1 MSLAQVMDEVADLDH
16 LGGIQANG
24 GFVQNNHFGA
34 AQQRGGNANALAV
47 AFGQV
52 ADQPLFHFLQSG
64 ALHGVLYILHA
75 ISFLFHAFQ
84 LADKHQVF
92 LHGHIGIQR
101 RNFRQVADAGF
112 GLLGLFLNIMA
123 VNGNGAARGRKIPGD
138 HVHCGG
144 FAGAVG
150 PQQAVNTA
158 VLHSEADII
167 DRGVFSV
174 TLGQMLDFDQW
185 MHSPFLGGY
194 PPQGRRTPE
203 LSRSILPI
211 CENCASFF
219 CQDVKI
225 VCTCKSTPARLQGC
239 QISLFFCCFVSFAGG
254 SFIFSVS
261 SALLPQ

>member
-1 MSLAQVMDEVADLDH
+1 MGLAQIVDQVADLDH
-16 LGGIQANG
+16 LGGVQANG
-24 GFVQNNHFGA
+24 GFVQDDHLGA

-47 AFGQV
+47 TFGQV
-52 ADQPLFHFLQSG
+52 ADQPLFHFLQPG

-75 ISFLFHAFQ
+75 VSFLFHAFQ
-84 LADKHQVF
+84 LADKQQVF

-185 MHSPFLGGY
+185 MHSPFLGGPPAAGQAY
-194 PPQGRRTPE
+194 P
-203 LSRSILPI
+203 
-211 CENCASFF
+211 
-219 CQDVKI
+219 
-225 VCTCKSTPARLQGC
+225 
-239 QISLFFCCFVSFAGG
+239 
-254 SFIFSVS
+254 
-261 SALLPQ
+261 

>member
-1 MSLAQVMDEVADLDH
+1 
-16 LGGIQANG
+16 
-24 GFVQNNHFGA
+24 
-34 AQQRGGNANALAV
+34 
-47 AFGQV
+47 
-52 ADQPLFHFLQSG
+52 
-64 ALHGVLYILHA
+64 
-75 ISFLFHAFQ
+75 
-84 LADKHQVF
+84 
-92 LHGHIGIQR
+92 
-101 RNFRQVADAGF
+101 
-112 GLLGLFLNIMA
+112 MA

-174 TLGQMLDFDQW
+174 TLGQLLAFDQW
-185 MHSPFLGGY
+185 MHSPFLGGR

-239 QISLFFCCFVSFAGG
+239 QISLFFCCFVSFAGA
-254 SFIFSVS
+254 
-261 SALLPQ
+261 ALGNTAQFPPCGLSTAPAAAARHLPHLARRIGT